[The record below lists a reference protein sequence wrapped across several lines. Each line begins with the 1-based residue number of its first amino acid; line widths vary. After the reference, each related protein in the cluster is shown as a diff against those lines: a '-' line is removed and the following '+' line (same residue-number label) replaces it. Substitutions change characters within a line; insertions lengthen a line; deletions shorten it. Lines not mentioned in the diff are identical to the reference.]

1 MYFSATA
8 RRRVE
13 MFATVNDLLLVARA
27 SKASA
32 PATTSSSICFE
43 VRLKRIQSDNIVLM
57 LTRSTTAQIGI
68 SASGAESFDDLVGYR
83 LPTAFS
89 IRAVGG
95 NLIDN
100 RRSKN

>member
-1 MYFSATA
+1 MYFSEAA

-13 MFATVNDLLLVARA
+13 MFAAVNDLLLVARA

-43 VRLKRIQSDNIVLM
+43 VRLKQIQSDNIVLM

-68 SASGAESFDDLVGYR
+68 SAPGAESFDDLVRHR
-83 LPTAFS
+83 LPTAIS
-89 IRAVGG
+89 IRALGG